1 MDMKIDAKRIREER
15 QRRAWSQEHLA
26 TLTGLGLRTVQRIE
40 SAGGA
45 SHESIAAIA
54 SVMSIPVDQLLIAG
68 ESKRSLA
75 ELLLEKRLWIL
86 LASLFISMLLTPPQ
100 VTAQLS
106 VLGALW
112 ILFEVVIAVARWR
125 KV

>member
-15 QRRAWSQEHLA
+15 QRRAWSQEHFA

-86 LASLFISMLLTPPQ
+86 LGSYLVATLVTPPQ
-100 VTAQLS
+100 LTAALS